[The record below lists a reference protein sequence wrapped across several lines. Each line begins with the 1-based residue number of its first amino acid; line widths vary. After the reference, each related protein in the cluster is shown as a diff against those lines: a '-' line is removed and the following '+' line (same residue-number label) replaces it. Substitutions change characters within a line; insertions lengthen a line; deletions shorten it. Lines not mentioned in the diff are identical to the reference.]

1 MNGPTVLCTT
11 CATPSRRRPFRPH
24 ARADDIVSTTRASD
38 DSRAADDADEWWR
51 AEHTPHIPRRGE
63 LRIEGAVGE
72 KDV

>member
-1 MNGPTVLCTT
+1 VHDVRDAEQTT
-11 CATPSRRRPFRPH
+11 PVPS
-24 ARADDIVSTTRASD
+24 ARASGRHRLDDASD